1 MYSPAA
7 LCTGLALVVLISRI
21 ILYKRRSGYPLPPGP
36 KRFPVVGNLRD
47 PKAGTDEPRW
57 VSYHN
62 LARRYGEVVYTEVF
76 GSALVIL
83 NSQKA
88 VVELLEKRSSNF
100 SDRPPMYMA
109 NDLVGLDWDLGH
121 MRYSDRWRLH
131 RRTFHQFFQLRATV
145 DYRSVETNEAR
156 SFARKL
162 IKSPEA
168 YYRLTKHYIGA
179 IILRLVYG
187 YNLKEDDDPYL
198 DLVDKAMAGFIA
210 TVNPGSFLV
219 DHVPLL
225 KYIPSWLPGAG
236 FKRKAK
242 EWAASAKDVRDVPW
256 DWVKQSLATGT
267 ASPSFATQNIDRF
280 SVVLGENS
288 LMEDVIKN
296 CAGIAY
302 TAGSDT
308 TASTLLSFILMMVVH
323 PDAQAR
329 AHAEIDTVT
338 RGTRLPDFS
347 DQPELPFVQAILTET
362 LRCYPPAP
370 LGLAHACVNDE
381 VHEGYFIPAGT
392 TIVPNIW
399 SILHDE
405 GLYPDPMR
413 FDPERFTRNDSPG
426 PSQFVFGFGRRICP
440 ARHLALDSIW
450 IAAVTLLAVF
460 RVSKETNEDGSEI
473 EPEVEYPD
481 GLVTHPQPF
490 MCRFIPRSDKI
501 VELAE

>member
-145 DYRSVETNEAR
+145 DYRSVETNEVR

-225 KYIPSWLPGAG
+225 KYIPCG
-236 FKRKAK
+236 
-242 EWAASAKDVRDVPW
+242 
-256 DWVKQSLATGT
+256 
-267 ASPSFATQNIDRF
+267 
-280 SVVLGENS
+280 
-288 LMEDVIKN
+288 
-296 CAGIAY
+296 
-302 TAGSDT
+302 
-308 TASTLLSFILMMVVH
+308 
-323 PDAQAR
+323 
-329 AHAEIDTVT
+329 
-338 RGTRLPDFS
+338 
-347 DQPELPFVQAILTET
+347 
-362 LRCYPPAP
+362 
-370 LGLAHACVNDE
+370 
-381 VHEGYFIPAGT
+381 
-392 TIVPNIW
+392 
-399 SILHDE
+399 
-405 GLYPDPMR
+405 
-413 FDPERFTRNDSPG
+413 
-426 PSQFVFGFGRRICP
+426 
-440 ARHLALDSIW
+440 
-450 IAAVTLLAVF
+450 
-460 RVSKETNEDGSEI
+460 
-473 EPEVEYPD
+473 
-481 GLVTHPQPF
+481 
-490 MCRFIPRSDKI
+490 
-501 VELAE
+501 